1 MTPQSSFMVVAPLLP
16 GKVAALRTLLATMN
30 HCPGSVDP
38 DNALVPFGRFDRL
51 HFARFVV
58 LEDVT
63 AGDIALYGV
72 KPADFP
78 VYLAF
83 LGDCDGS
90 KQTFIDDLA
99 RRAGEGLR
107 AIFSHCE
114 GFDSGSDL
122 GAWMLAHDKTAAAA
136 YVNWIG
142 RPVRQIVEERALRH
156 FLSAN
161 VPRGG
166 DGRANGDPQSIRKH
180 LRDLVDAER
189 NAGRLSLTDPEPTPL
204 GWQVREWLHAVW
216 VPLVLLAALPL
227 MIVALPFLAWKLRRL
242 ETTDP
247 EVVYRPP
254 EAQLAKLRVLEDHD
268 VTNQFTALGSV
279 KPGRFRR
286 YAVIVLLLLLDYSC
300 RHIYNRGHLTRVQ
313 TIHFARW
320 VLLDDKQRLMFAS
333 NYDGSLDSYMDDF
346 INKVAWGLNL
356 VFSNGV
362 GYPRTSWLVVEG
374 ARNEQH
380 FKNYLRRHELPTEV
394 WYKAYPGLTA
404 FDLAT
409 NTRIREGLEASSATD
424 EQVREWLKLL

>member
-1 MTPQSSFMVVAPLLP
+1 VTPQSSFMVVAPILP
-16 GKVAALRTLLATMN
+16 DKVAALRALLSSMN
-30 HCPGSVDP
+30 HRPGDVDP
-38 DNALVPFGRFDRL
+38 NNGLVPFGQFDRL
-51 HFARFVV
+51 HFARFVI
-58 LEDVT
+58 LEDET
-63 AGDIALYGV
+63 AVDIAVYGV
-72 KPADFP
+72 TPMDFP

-90 KQTFIDDLA
+90 KRTFLDDLA
-99 RRAGEGLR
+99 RRAGDGLR
-107 AIFSHCE
+107 SIFSHCE
-114 GFDSGSDL
+114 GFDPGSEL
-122 GAWMLAHDKTAAAA
+122 AAWMLAHVRLAAAA

-142 RPVRQIVEERALRH
+142 RPVRQIVEERALRN

-161 VPRGG
+161 VPRGV
-166 DGRANGDPQSIRKH
+166 DGRPEGDPQSIRKH
-180 LRDLVDAER
+180 LRDLVDTQR
-189 NAGRLSLTDPEPTPL
+189 NAGRLSLTEPEPTPP
-204 GWQVREWLHAVW
+204 GWRIRETLHAVA
-216 VPLVLLAALPL
+216 VPVVLLAALPV
-227 MIVALPFLAWKLRRL
+227 MTAALPFLAWKLRRL

-247 EVVYRPP
+247 EIVDRPQ
-254 EAQLAKLRVLEDHD
+254 EDQLARLRAREDYD

-286 YAVIVLLLLLDYSC
+286 YAVIFLLWLLDYAC
-300 RHIYNRGHLTRVQ
+300 RHIFNRGRLTRVQ

-320 VLLDDKQRLMFAS
+320 VLLDDKQRLLFAS

-362 GYPRTSWLVVEG
+362 GYPRTRWLVVEG

-380 FKNYLRRHELPTEV
+380 FKNYLRRHELPTDV

-409 NTRIREGLEASSATD
+409 NTRIREGVEQPFASDA
-424 EQVREWLKLL
+424 QIREWLKLL